1 MGVILFKRNIKS
13 FTQLKN
19 LIHKI
24 KLITKN
30 KTFPVIID
38 EEGGSVSRLKSLI
51 NHQISASF
59 FGHLFEKDKNL
70 CIKIYKN
77 YIYSL

>member
-1 MGVILFKRNIKS
+1 MKLKPIIVSIKSTKLSKKEIVLFSKEKPWGVILFKRNIKS

-38 EEGGSVSRLKSLI
+38 EEGGMF
-51 NHQISASF
+51 Q
-59 FGHLFEKDKNL
+59 D
-70 CIKIYKN
+70 
-77 YIYSL
+77 